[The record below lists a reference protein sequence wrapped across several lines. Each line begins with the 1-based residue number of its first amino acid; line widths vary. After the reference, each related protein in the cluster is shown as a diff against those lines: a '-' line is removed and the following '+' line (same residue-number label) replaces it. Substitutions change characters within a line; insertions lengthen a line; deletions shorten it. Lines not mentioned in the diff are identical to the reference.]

1 MENMNVPVKNVT
13 EQNNF
18 SPEFL
23 QGIEKIKDNAR
34 KSIALVA
41 ALTLLSA
48 SIVAYSW
55 NKDVEKDSKVKAK
68 IEKITNETNVIP
80 EVDTINALISE
91 IKDEN

>member
-34 KSIALVA
+34 KSIALGA